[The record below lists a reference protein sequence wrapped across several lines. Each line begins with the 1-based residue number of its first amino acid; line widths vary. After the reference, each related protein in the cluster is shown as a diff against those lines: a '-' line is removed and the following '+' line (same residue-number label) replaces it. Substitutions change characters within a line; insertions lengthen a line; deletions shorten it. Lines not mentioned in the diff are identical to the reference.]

1 MVDNKEK
8 LLKKANKYNIQ
19 LDDNLKAVLKMKISD
34 DSDFLSKYYFD
45 DPIIS
50 QEVGDYLLSY
60 KGRLSWKKGI
70 KIEIISDV
78 IDDAKHLVYERA
90 IRNYFINEMR
100 HIKNS
105 TLLRNILSSIL
116 FLLGILTLVLMF
128 VLDFLT
134 GSNLGLWKEVI
145 DIVAW
150 VFIWE
155 SVDLFIIQRLE
166 NNAKYRMFKNV
177 TNADIVFT
185 PLTNKTKK

>member
-8 LLKKANKYNIQ
+8 LLKKANRYNIQ

>member
-8 LLKKANKYNIQ
+8 LLKKANRYNIQ

-177 TNADIVFT
+177 INSDIVFT

>member
-8 LLKKANKYNIQ
+8 LLKKANRYNIQ

-177 TNADIVFT
+177 INADIVFT

>member
-90 IRNYFINEMR
+90 IRNYFINEIR

-177 TNADIVFT
+177 INADIVFT

>member
-1 MVDNKEK
+1 
-8 LLKKANKYNIQ
+8 
-19 LDDNLKAVLKMKISD
+19 
-34 DSDFLSKYYFD
+34 
-45 DPIIS
+45 
-50 QEVGDYLLSY
+50 
-60 KGRLSWKKGI
+60 
-70 KIEIISDV
+70 
-78 IDDAKHLVYERA
+78 
-90 IRNYFINEMR
+90 MR

-177 TNADIVFT
+177 INADIVFT

>member
-8 LLKKANKYNIQ
+8 LLKKANRYNIQ

-90 IRNYFINEMR
+90 IRNYFINEIR

-177 TNADIVFT
+177 INADIVFT

>member
-177 TNADIVFT
+177 INADIVFT